1 MCSFNAAPVLLNFS
15 RCSLLE
21 LTLQTEAAL
30 AFQVNSTNFTLQAMT
45 NGTISIYGSFYQRSP
60 NPVTADFVIQGSQVL
75 SYYVGNSNIEILFL
89 TVVPLHSHAS
99 STTIAKEDI
108 FNTVNIAISC
118 LLTS

>member
-30 AFQVNSTNFTLQAMT
+30 AFQAMT

-60 NPVTADFVIQGSQVL
+60 NPITADFVIQGSQVL

-108 FNTVNIAISC
+108 FNTINIAISC